1 MIPQKTVTEIMETAK
16 IEEVVGDFVNLKR
29 RGANMIG
36 LCPFHN
42 EKTPSFNVSPSRN
55 IFKCFGCGKGGDP
68 ARFLMEHEN
77 VSFPEALKMLAQKY
91 RIEIEEVELTPEMQQ
106 EQQERESLF
115 IVNEYA
121 KQFYLDQLLNTD
133 IGKSVGLSYF
143 KNRGFREETI
153 KKFGLG
159 FAPNQRDAFTQ
170 KAIQAGY
177 KKDYLQRLGLTKN
190 DRDFFWNRVM
200 FTIHN
205 LSGKPIAFAG
215 RILQKDVKAPKY
227 INSPETEIYVKN
239 KILYGSYFAKNSI
252 RKLDECI
259 LVEGYTDVISLHQA
273 GIENVVASSGTSLTE
288 GQILLIK
295 RFTPNIKILYDGDA
309 AGIKAALRGLDLVLE
324 KDMNVRVVL
333 LPDGEDP
340 DSYLQKVGAAAFKEF
355 IDEKSQ
361 DFILFKTDLLLSETH
376 GDPVKKAGLV
386 RDIVESIARV
396 PDPFK
401 RSFYIKECARVME
414 LEETVLIS
422 EMNKAVNQILQKREF
437 DRQKRNRT
445 QVNIVPEGSVPPP
458 PPPPSDVPWPSEAPP
473 PGVGEE
479 MPPVVPS
486 VKKSVRDEFQE
497 RDIARLLVC
506 YGGEIFDEENKVT
519 VGQYVLANI
528 QEVLEEFDSANYKL
542 IVNEC
547 IELISS
553 GKEINPQYFI
563 SHTDPNICEIAI
575 DLIQPPHEYSP
586 GWEERDM
593 YLNTQKMPDLNFVKD
608 SVEALRVFKLKKVI
622 RIIEKNQEKLKEV
635 QQSGDMEAMM
645 KLMKVH
651 SKLLKIREQ
660 LSGERTVTWRNGKYI

>member
-1 MIPQKTVTEIMETAK
+1 METAK
-16 IEEVVGDFVNLKR
+16 IEEVVSDFVNLRR
-29 RGANMIG
+29 RGANLIG

-77 VSFPEALKMLAQKY
+77 LSFPESLKMLAQKY

-159 FAPNQRDAFTQ
+159 FAPNLRNAFTQ
-170 KAIQAGY
+170 KAIQTGY
-177 KKDYLQRLGLTKN
+177 KKEYLERLGLTKN
-190 DRDFFWNRVM
+190 DRDFFWGRVM

-215 RILQKDVKAPKY
+215 RILEKNAKAPKY

-340 DSYLQKVGAAAFKEF
+340 DSYLQKVGATAFKEF
-355 IDEKSQ
+355 IDGKSQ
-361 DFILFKTDLLLSETH
+361 DFILFKTNLLLSETH

-386 RDIVESIARV
+386 HDIVESIARV

-414 LEETVLIS
+414 LEEQVLVT
-422 EMNKAVNQILQKREF
+422 EMNKAVNKILQKRET
-437 DRQKRNRT
+437 DRFRKNRT
-445 QVNIVPEGSVPPP
+445 RVNIVPEHGAPPP
-458 PPPPSDVPWPSEAPP
+458 DVPLPTEAPP
-473 PGVGEE
+473 EMGEDVSVA
-479 MPPVVPS
+479 PVPS
-486 VKKSVRDEFQE
+486 VKKSVKDEFQE
-497 RDIARLLVC
+497 RDIARLLVT
-506 YGGEIFDEENKVT
+506 YGGEVFDDENNIT
-519 VGQYVLANI
+519 VGEYVLANV
-528 QEVLEEFDSANYKL
+528 QEVLDEFDSPNYRK
-542 IVNEC
+542 IIDEC
-547 IELISS
+547 LQLISKGEKITS
-553 GKEINPQYFI
+553 QYFI
-563 SHTDPNICEIAI
+563 SHSDPNMCEIAI
-575 DLIQPPHEYSP
+575 DLIQSPHEYSP
-586 GWEERDM
+586 GWEEREM
-593 YLNTQKMPDLNFVKD
+593 YLNTQKMPDLNYVKD

-622 RIIEKNQEKLKEV
+622 RIIEKNQEKLKEA
-635 QQSGDMEAMM
+635 QANGDDDGMI

-651 SKLLKIREQ
+651 AKLLKIREQ
-660 LSGERTVTWRNGKYI
+660 LSGERTVTWRNGKFT

>member
-1 MIPQKTVTEIMETAK
+1 MEAAK
-16 IEEVVGDFVNLKR
+16 IEEVVEDYVNLRR

-42 EKTPSFNVSPSRN
+42 EKTPSFNVSPTRN

-77 VSFPEALKMLAQKY
+77 VNFPEALKMLAKKY
-91 RIEIEEVELTPEMQQ
+91 RIEIEEVEMTPEMQQ

-115 IVNEYA
+115 IVNDFA

-159 FAPNQRDAFTQ
+159 FAPDQRDVLTK
-170 KAIQAGY
+170 KALAMGY
-177 KKDYLQRLGLTKN
+177 KKDYLERLGLSKN
-190 DRDFFWNRVM
+190 NRDFFWNRVM

-239 KILYGSYFAKNSI
+239 KILYGSYFAKNAI
-252 RKLDECI
+252 RKQDECI

-324 KDMNVRVVL
+324 KDLNVRVVL

-340 DSYLQKVGAAAFKEF
+340 DSYLQSVGTTAFKAY
-355 IDEKSQ
+355 IDQKSQ
-361 DFILFKTDLLLSETH
+361 DFILFKTDLLLSETQ

-386 RDIVESIARV
+386 RDIVGSIARV

-401 RSFYIKECARVME
+401 RSFYVKECARVME
-414 LEETVLIS
+414 LEEKVLVAEI
-422 EMNKAVNQILQKREF
+422 NKAVQAILTKREF
-437 DRQKRNRT
+437 DRQKKRGT
-445 QVNIVPEGSVPPP
+445 QVHIVPEKEGPPP
-458 PPPPSDVPWPSEAPP
+458 DPSWPAEAPP
-473 PGVGEE
+473 EGAEE
-479 MPPVVPS
+479 AAAPDRPS
-486 VKKSVRDEFQE
+486 VKKTGKDEFQE
-497 RDIARLLVC
+497 RDIARLLVA
-506 YGGEIFDEENKVT
+506 YGGEVFDQEEEAT
-519 VGQYVLANI
+519 VAEFILGNI
-528 QEVLEEFDSANYKL
+528 QEVIDDFDSPAYQG
-542 IVNEC
+542 IVKEC
-547 IELISS
+547 LQMIAD
-553 GKEINPQYFI
+553 GKAITSQYFV
-563 SHTDPNICEIAI
+563 SHPDPNVCELAI
-575 DLIQPPHEYSP
+575 DLIHSRHEYSP
-586 GWEERDM
+586 GWEEREM
-593 YLNTQKMPDLNFVKD
+593 YLNTQKMPDLNFIKD
-608 SVEALRVFKLKKVI
+608 SLSALKRFKLRKI
-622 RIIEKNQEKLKEV
+622 MRLCEKNQLLLKEEKD
-635 QQSGDMEAMM
+635 GTKMM
-645 KLMKVH
+645 RLMKVQA
-651 SKLLKIREQ
+651 KLIQMRNDLATE
-660 LSGERTVTWRNGKYI
+660 LGTVVLR